1 MIRAYNEIYLSD
13 VMHNL
18 AALFDIAI
26 NAMEIMPDEI
36 AEKFVSSKVASGIE
50 SGNPDYIS
58 GKSATEM
65 LSEILEKDV
74 PYNQVPLDRSPE
86 YWAGWVLAYSQ
97 WYLNKPFKELLD
109 AVPLSNLIAKY
120 HPYHEAPEEKTAE
133 WIEDNLPVKNKLTYF
148 RKLRKLSKKQL
159 ADLSGVNIRSINYYE
174 KDRSLLQKAQAETLY
189 ALAKTLDC
197 TIEDLLG

>member
-1 MIRAYNEIYLSD
+1 MIRAYNEMYLSD
-13 VMHNL
+13 VMYNL

-26 NAMEIMPDEI
+26 NAMEIDPNEI

-97 WYLNKPFKELLD
+97 WYLNKNSWMPCLL
-109 AVPLSNLIAKY
+109 AN
-120 HPYHEAPEEKTAE
+120 
-133 WIEDNLPVKNKLTYF
+133 
-148 RKLRKLSKKQL
+148 
-159 ADLSGVNIRSINYYE
+159 
-174 KDRSLLQKAQAETLY
+174 
-189 ALAKTLDC
+189 
-197 TIEDLLG
+197 

>member
-26 NAMEIMPDEI
+26 NAMEIEPNEI

-58 GKSATEM
+58 GKSATEL
-65 LSEILEKDV
+65 LSEIINKDV

-97 WYLNKPFKELLD
+97 WYLNKSFKEILD
-109 AVPLSNLIAKY
+109 SVPLSKLIAKY
-120 HPYHEAPEEKTAE
+120 HPYHEAPEEKTAR
-133 WIEDNLPVKNKLTYF
+133 WIEDNLPIKNKLTYF
-148 RKLRKLSKKQL
+148 RQLRKLSKKQL
-159 ADLSGVNIRSINYYE
+159 SDLSGINIRSINYYE
-174 KDRSLLQKAQAETLY
+174 EDCSLLRKAQADTLY

-197 TIEDLLG
+197 TIEDLLN

>member
-13 VMHNL
+13 AMRNL

-36 AEKFVSSKVASGIE
+36 AEIFASSKVASGIE
-50 SGNPDYIS
+50 TGNPDYLS

-65 LSEILEKDV
+65 LSEIIEKDV

-97 WYLNKPFKELLD
+97 WYLNKPFKDILD
-109 AVPLSNLIAKY
+109 AVPFSNLIAKY

-133 WIEDNLPVKNKLTYF
+133 WIEENLPVKNKLTYF
-148 RKLRKLSKKQL
+148 RELRKLSKKQL
-159 ADLSGVNIRSINYYE
+159 SDLSGVNLRSINYYE
-174 KDRSLLQKAQAETLY
+174 EDHSLLRKAQAETLY

>member
-1 MIRAYNEIYLSD
+1 MIRAYNEMYLSD
-13 VMHNL
+13 VMYNL

-26 NAMEIMPDEI
+26 NAMEIDPNEI

-109 AVPLSNLIAKY
+109 AVPLSSLIAKY

-174 KDRSLLQKAQAETLY
+174 EDRSLLRKAQAETLY

>member
-26 NAMEIMPDEI
+26 NAMEIAPDEI

-58 GKSATEM
+58 GKSATEL

-74 PYNQVPLDRSPE
+74 PYNQIPLDRTPE

-109 AVPLSNLIAKY
+109 AVPFSKLIAKY
-120 HPYHEAPEEKTAE
+120 YPYHEAPEEKTAE
-133 WIEDNLPVKNKLTYF
+133 WIEEKLPVKNKLTYF
-148 RKLRKLSKKQL
+148 RELRKLSKKQL

-174 KDRSLLQKAQAETLY
+174 EDRSLLRKAQAETLY

>member
-109 AVPLSNLIAKY
+109 AVPLSSLIAKY

-189 ALAKTLDC
+189 ALAKILDC

>member
-36 AEKFVSSKVASGIE
+36 AEKFVFSKVASGIE

-120 HPYHEAPEEKTAE
+120 HPYHEAPEEKTTE

-189 ALAKTLDC
+189 ALAKILDC

>member
-189 ALAKTLDC
+189 ALAKILDC

>member
-50 SGNPDYIS
+50 SGNPNYLS
-58 GKSATEM
+58 GKSATEL

-74 PYNQVPLDRSPE
+74 PYNQVPLDRTPE

-97 WYLNKPFKELLD
+97 WYLNKPFKGLLD
-109 AVPLSNLIAKY
+109 AVPFSTLIAKY
-120 HPYHEAPEEKTAE
+120 YPYHEAPEEKTIK

-148 RKLRKLSKKQL
+148 RELRKLSKKQL
-159 ADLSGVNIRSINYYE
+159 SDLSGVNLRSINYYE
-174 KDRSLLQKAQAETLY
+174 EDTSLLKKAQAETLY
-189 ALAKTLDC
+189 ALSKTLDC
-197 TIEDLLG
+197 TMEDLLG

>member
-26 NAMEIMPDEI
+26 NAMEIEPNEI

-58 GKSATEM
+58 GKSATEL
-65 LSEILEKDV
+65 LSEIINKDV

-97 WYLNKPFKELLD
+97 WYLNKSFKEILD
-109 AVPLSNLIAKY
+109 SVPLSKLIAKY
-120 HPYHEAPEEKTAE
+120 HPYHEAPEEKTAR
-133 WIEDNLPVKNKLTYF
+133 WIEDNLPIKNKLTYF
-148 RKLRKLSKKQL
+148 RQLRKLSKKQL
-159 ADLSGVNIRSINYYE
+159 SDLSGINIRSINYYE
-174 KDRSLLQKAQAETLY
+174 EDCSLLRKAQANTLY

-197 TIEDLLG
+197 TIEDLLN

>member
-36 AEKFVSSKVASGIE
+36 AEKFVFSKVASGIE

-74 PYNQVPLDRSPE
+74 PYNQVPLDRFPE

>member
-1 MIRAYNEIYLSD
+1 MIRAYNEMYLSD
-13 VMHNL
+13 VMYNL

-26 NAMEIMPDEI
+26 NAMEIDPNEI

-109 AVPLSNLIAKY
+109 AVPFSKLIAKY
-120 HPYHEAPEEKTAE
+120 HPYHEAPEETTAE
-133 WIEDNLPVKNKLTYF
+133 WLEENLPVKNKLTYF
-148 RKLRKLSKKQL
+148 RQLRKLSKKQL

-174 KDRSLLQKAQAETLY
+174 EDRSLLRKAQAETLY